1 MVCKQTERRGMW
13 YLIDL
18 PLNLGFSL
26 CYMSKLFGGEGVV
39 NIMVRSVNHR
49 VRLTGF
55 TWLLYLPDACPL
67 TNYLN
72 SLFLHFLLCKRGV
85 IIPSLLDC
93 YEDHIGLNINLQSRA
108 YHIRSI

>member
-1 MVCKQTERRGMW
+1 MVSHRFAPKSW
-13 YLIDL
+13 F
-18 PLNLGFSL
+18 FSVL
-26 CYMSKLFGGEGVV
+26 YEQVIGGGVV

-72 SLFLHFLLCKRGV
+72 SLFLHFLLCKMGI

-93 YEDHIGLNINLQSRA
+93 YEDHIGLNINLQSRT